1 MTTTTTTDMTLTASS
16 KRRRIIIITGDE
28 DVLKR
33 IRISSTISEVEPTV
47 VEFSD
52 TTQDTSHV
60 MVEMQALVKQKK
72 SNLKTLTCV
81 VCGGKALG
89 YNFDAITCPS
99 CKAFFRRNAYK
110 DPTKLTCEG
119 NQYCQISFASQ
130 RRCSSCRLTKCFNSG
145 MRRDRLLTNEQRAA
159 KRHQIEEN
167 RQVTLNSHDNRSVR
181 SVSTLFVY
189 NLQNRLLIVFMVKSP
204 MITNLSSTRS
214 TSSILS
220 VPVTRTPLT
229 VEEQQDIEN
238 IQRFYQKRID
248 LAADSGLP
256 WNPAMCPT
264 SMLQFINC
272 GSVTVLRL
280 LSFFKQIPDFV
291 RLNVDDKMTLIKYNL
306 IPISILN
313 ASLCY
318 KSEAEQFIETDS
330 DAPYDVKDIQKF
342 HGIDLSLKI
351 KKIISALSKI
361 GQSDERIIQLSL
373 VILLCMK
380 GFSTMKS
387 ENEPILNDGMAV
399 FRVQSYYTELLWK
412 YLEMNRG
419 SNEAIRIFNML
430 ICQFV
435 ALQNINRELYNNLQD
450 ILSPTDVEH
459 MLPIMKT
466 LLLFS

>member
-110 DPTKLTCEG
+110 DP
-119 NQYCQISFASQ
+119 
-130 RRCSSCRLTKCFNSG
+130 
-145 MRRDRLLTNEQRAA
+145 NEQRAA